1 MSQQIVSDQ
10 ITIWL
15 EPGRKK
21 LTRMIARSSR
31 VRYLLLSLTN
41 VSGCILMLSPLIT
54 LAAASTSAVYLFNR
68 IQGPLD
74 WFLVEVLGAVCLFS
88 AYLSIQLALTRPQA
102 SLGAPIRQD
111 QAPELFSM
119 LERRVTH
126 FRIRPI
132 SALVLTPDAE
142 LKIQATPKWPVP
154 LIHSYTLCTGAPLL
168 FFLSPGQFRLALA
181 GAIATTAHTQ
191 RNWTGWLIQASED
204 WPIIVATLEQRAS
217 LLAKI
222 LLKPMAWIAGTAH
235 TFSRGL
241 RTDREQIQSRWVLEN
256 TEERNAIEY
265 LSNQVI
271 AGAFLEKQYWPMI
284 YKAAERCPTPVV
296 KPFSHLELLLERLLN
311 ERSARR
317 WLLQAQSHS
326 GTNSQLDLRDLLA
339 ELNIDHLNWS
349 QLPEKNA
356 FHDLFSSTA
365 VLKHLDTHWQ
375 AIIEPEW
382 KRRHTSFQSDRLRF
396 EKLQARARQQG
407 LRGESALRYVK
418 LAGRF
423 MDKEKA
429 VAIYQD
435 MYRANLDDAR
445 LSFASGCEMLKS
457 GHLQEGC
464 EALQRAADLDNSLA
478 NRAHALIN
486 EHRHA
491 WVHKND
497 EVVQQA
503 C

>member
-1 MSQQIVSDQ
+1 MNQQIVSDQ
-10 ITIWL
+10 ITFWL

-21 LTRMIARSSR
+21 LTRIINRSNR
-31 VRYLLLSLTN
+31 VRFLLLSLTN

-54 LAAASTSAVYLFNR
+54 LAAASASAVYLYSH

-74 WFLVEVLGAVCLFS
+74 WFMVEILGAISLFS
-88 AYLSIQLALTRPQA
+88 GYLSIQLYLTRPEA
-102 SLGAPIRQD
+102 SLGVPIGPE

-119 LERRVTH
+119 LERRVAH
-126 FRIRPI
+126 FKIRPI
-132 SALVLTPDAE
+132 NALVLTPDAE

-154 LIHSYTLCTGAPLL
+154 LIHSYTLRTGAPLL

-181 GAIATTAHTQ
+181 GAIAATAQTQ
-191 RNWTGWLIQASED
+191 HRWTGWLIQASED
-204 WPIIVATLEQRAS
+204 WPIIVAVLEQRAT
-217 LLAKI
+217 LLAKV
-222 LLKPMAWIAGTAH
+222 LLKPLAWIAASAH
-235 TFSRGL
+235 TLSAEL
-241 RTDREQIQSRWVLEN
+241 RADRQQIQCRWVLDN
-256 TEERNAIEY
+256 TEERNAMEY

-271 AGAFLEKQYWPMI
+271 ANAFLNKQYWPMI

-296 KPFSHLELLLERLLN
+296 KPFAHFELLLERLLN

-326 GTNSQLDLRDLLA
+326 STNGQPDLRDLLA
-339 ELNIDHLNWS
+339 ELNIEHLNWS
-349 QLPEKNA
+349 QLPAENA
-356 FHDLFSSTA
+356 FHDLFTSTN
-365 VLKHLDTHWQ
+365 VLKRLDTHWQ
-375 AIIEPEW
+375 AVIESEW
-382 KRRHTSFQSDRLRF
+382 NQRHTSFQSDRLRF

-407 LRGESALRYVK
+407 LRGDSALRYVK

-423 MDKEKA
+423 MDREKA

-445 LSFASGCEMLKS
+445 LSFASGCAMLKS
-457 GHLQEGC
+457 GHLREGC
-464 EALQRAADLDNSLA
+464 EALQRAAELDSSLA

-491 WVHKND
+491 WIHEND
-497 EVVQQA
+497 DMVQQA
-503 C
+503 G